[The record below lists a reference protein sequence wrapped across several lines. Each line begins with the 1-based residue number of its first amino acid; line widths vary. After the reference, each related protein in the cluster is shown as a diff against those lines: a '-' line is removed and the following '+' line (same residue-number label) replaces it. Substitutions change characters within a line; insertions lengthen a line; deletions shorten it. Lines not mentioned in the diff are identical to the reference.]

1 MRVKITKSPNSKKK
15 FRATLDDGRTVD
27 FGASGYSDYTK
38 HKNPSRM
45 RSYVLRHGGRV
56 PKRTI
61 AERDPKKIQNMM
73 LNVTFSDKENWNM
86 SGIDGAGFWSRW
98 YLWSFPTFQG
108 VEKFISKR
116 FGFCLIS
123 FYHSLC
129 EVPPWVGDFHKFF
142 VGYRKSG
149 K

>member
-1 MRVKITKSPNSKKK
+1 MRVKIIRSPDRKKK
-15 FRATLDDGRTVD
+15 FRAVLEDGRTVD

-61 AERDPKKIQNMM
+61 AEREPKQIQDMM
-73 LNVTFSDKENWNM
+73 LDVTSSDKEDWKL

-98 YLWSFPTFQG
+98 YLWSFPTFEG
-108 VEKFISKR
+108 VRKFMKKR
-116 FGFCLIS
+116 FGVVIT
-123 FYHSLC
+123 Y
-129 EVPPWVGDFHKFF
+129 
-142 VGYRKSG
+142 
-149 K
+149 

>member
-1 MRVKITKSPNSKKK
+1 MRVKIIRSPDKKKK
-15 FRATLDDGRTVD
+15 FRAVLEDGRTVD

-61 AERDPKKIQNMM
+61 AEREPKKIQEMM
-73 LNVTFSDKENWNM
+73 LDVTSSDKEDWKL

-98 YLWSFPTFQG
+98 YLWSFPTFEGAKKIITKKFG
-108 VEKFISKR
+108 VVFT
-116 FGFCLIS
+116 
-123 FYHSLC
+123 
-129 EVPPWVGDFHKFF
+129 
-142 VGYRKSG
+142 
-149 K
+149 